1 MESPPGQAEALPDM
15 PYRGD
20 VFRALHTATPLVR
33 YLDHRGY
40 DAIAVCNRLHERQAR
55 RQHRQGRK
63 DRSLAA
69 QLRYAR
75 EAEILAVTLA
85 DEVAALIGWLR
96 QDILRGVGRGLR
108 LTAARDRGTLAA
120 AAVHARPSE
129 QDAVDLAASGQRNG
143 GVWRAGRLAPRV
155 WRAAGT
161 EEGQRFGVSQ
171 RGVGKNAVAVGDRG
185 AILTG
190 ARFANGCPFL
200 SAAEELV
207 RCSDAPEGFTPRG
220 LGFGVGKGSGSPGCS
235 EQTFGH
241 TGSTGT
247 LCWADPASETICVV
261 LTSLP
266 RRAVK
271 RHPRELA
278 AERVA
283 VVAHR

>member
-1 MESPPGQAEALPDM
+1 M

-129 QDAVDLAASGQRNG
+129 QDAVDLAAC
-143 GVWRAGRLAPRV
+143 GVLAGLLPEYGAP
-155 WRAAGT
+155 
-161 EEGQRFGVSQ
+161 
-171 RGVGKNAVAVGDRG
+171 
-185 AILTG
+185 
-190 ARFANGCPFL
+190 
-200 SAAEELV
+200 LV
-207 RCSDAPEGFTPRG
+207 RKRDNGSAFRSEESERMLSRSAIEVLYLPAHVSRMDAP
-220 LGFGVGKGSGSPGCS
+220 SC
-235 EQTFGH
+235 
-241 TGSTGT
+241 
-247 LCWADPASETICVV
+247 
-261 LTSLP
+261 LP
-266 RRAVK
+266 RRSWCDAATLRRDSHRAGWDSASAKGPAVRDVRSKPSGTPAQRARSAGRTPRAK
-271 RHPRELA
+271 RSASYSRRCRA
-278 AERVA
+278 AR
-283 VVAHR
+283 